1 MHPSDQLQDTDRRDY
16 KEDHHGSNSSSEA
29 NQVDHAKKLVDIELS
44 QNTKHE
50 NSAARAR
57 RVEDQVPISQ
67 FPLADDKRTMNEI
80 LRQWLANFNPF
91 TYRDIMTIHLNSAH
105 RTPVPMHA
113 LGEFRPDERFY
124 AIFGLAKEIH
134 KELGFW
140 RRSLQYL
147 GYLSIRGVYFNVGG
161 DILHVMDAISVP
173 YVEYSDRLVCFYP
186 EDILPVYDESGTFKT
201 QCIRSFELL
210 NTMRSRVLQWWQS
223 LLAAPQHTW
232 PKRLRGIKM
241 FMIEMVILAPRKYT
255 LETKEIRPSQEAG
268 GISPGSK
275 PEPKV
280 HSDIHWHINAALH
293 HSCCLCLELHAWT
306 TISSRARENRNYWTY

>member
-1 MHPSDQLQDTDRRDY
+1 VHPLDQLQDTDCRDY

-29 NQVDHAKKLVDIELS
+29 NQVDHAKKLVETELS

-50 NSAARAR
+50 KSAARAR

-67 FPLADDKRTMNEI
+67 FPSADDKRTMNEI

-91 TYRDIMTIHLNSAH
+91 TYRDIMTIHLNSEH
-105 RTPVPMHA
+105 RKAVSVHA
-113 LGEFRPDERFY
+113 LGGFRSDERFY

-140 RRSLQYL
+140 RRLLQDF
-147 GYLSIRGVYFNVGG
+147 GYSSIRGVYYNVGG
-161 DILHVMDAISVP
+161 DILHVMDAICVP
-173 YVEYSDRLVCFYP
+173 YVEYSDRILCFYP
-186 EDILPVYDESGTFKT
+186 EGILPVYDKRGTFKT

-210 NTMRSRVLQWWQS
+210 KTMRFQVLQWWQN

-232 PKRLRGIKM
+232 AKRPREIKM
-241 FMIEMVILAPRKYT
+241 LMVEMVVLAPKKYT
-255 LETKEIRPSQEAG
+255 LKTEEIRPSLKSEG
-268 GISPGSK
+268 MGSGPK

-280 HSDIHWHINAALH
+280 HSDVHWHINAALH
-293 HSCCLCLELHAWT
+293 HSCCLCLKLHAKT
-306 TISSRARENRNYWTY
+306 TISSRARANRKLWTY